1 MKEVTEF
8 DILNNYDYWKR
19 CTEIC
24 KIKQI
29 ARSELF
35 KKLNNTAN
43 NSYLI
48 SVLNYLEDNLFISV
62 DRERIPHIIN
72 VNQLKLAIFL
82 RNGLPFHQSEIIIKY
97 SNNPI
102 AVITY

>member
-1 MKEVTEF
+1 MKEVSEF

-24 KIKQI
+24 KIKKI

-35 KKLNNTAN
+35 KKLNNTTN

-48 SVLNYLEDNLFISV
+48 SVLNYLEENDFISV
-62 DRERIPHIIN
+62 DRERVPHIISI
-72 VNQLKLAIFL
+72 NQSKLAVFL
-82 RNGLPFHQSEIIIKY
+82 RNGKPFHQSEILIKY
-97 SNNPI
+97 SNYRLSS
-102 AVITY
+102 VVY